1 MERGGGGFLVGKL
14 LIAMPGMEDPRFE
27 RSVIFVCSHGDDGA
41 MGLIVNKPVEGVRFA
56 ELLERYSLPGSELS
70 GGEPP
75 DVPVLFGG
83 PVELDRGFIL
93 HSADYSNGE
102 GTLAVTSEFSLTAS
116 VDILKAIVRGQ
127 GPKERLLALGYSGW
141 GEGQIEDEIRA
152 NGWIHCDADAD
163 LVFGTDYAAT
173 WQKAIAKL
181 GVDLSGLT
189 GSAGRA

>member
-1 MERGGGGFLVGKL
+1 MKSSSGFLVGKL

-27 RSVIFVCSHGDDGA
+27 RSVIFVCSHDETGA

-56 ELLERYSLPGSELS
+56 ELLERYSLTGAEQSD
-70 GGEPP
+70 GAPP

-93 HSADYSNGE
+93 HSADYSGGE
-102 GTLAVTSEFSLTAS
+102 GTLAINAEFSLTAT
-116 VDILKAIVRGQ
+116 VDILKEIAKGG
-127 GPKERLLALGYSGW
+127 GPRERLLALGYSGW

-152 NGWIHCDADAD
+152 NGWIHCDADAG
-163 LVFGTDYAAT
+163 LVFGTDYAAM

-181 GVDLSGLT
+181 GLDLAGL
-189 GSAGRA
+189 SANTGRA